1 MSDSSQS
8 GSGQWIEDA
17 VANATAHADNLQR
30 MKHRDRRRYVRKVMK
45 EARVIYAIWYDDDNR
60 YIFCIKGIAT
70 PEGTR
75 ASMHAIFVKSEA
87 DALGMR
93 REWGDGELPSGV
105 Q

>member
-1 MSDSSQS
+1 MSDFPQS
-8 GSGQWIEDA
+8 GSDQWIEDA

-30 MKHRDRRRYVRKVMK
+30 MKHRDRGRYVRKIMK
-45 EARVIYAIWYDDDNR
+45 EAWVIYAISHDDDNR

-87 DALGMR
+87 DALSMR
-93 REWGDGELPSGV
+93 RDWGDGELPTWV
-105 Q
+105 M